1 MAIRPLLAAACVAPL
16 LLLATPAVA
25 QDVAA
30 AEALF
35 NKGVAD
41 MDAGRYDAACPAIAE
56 SQRLDPRPGTL
67 FAQSECNAKAGKIAS
82 AIALYEDYLRTV
94 GSQPAAVKA
103 KHADR
108 LKIARAQIDKLR
120 PAVPTLTLTL
130 PPGAPSDA
138 RVRRDGTVLSA
149 AALGVALPVDPGEHV
164 VVVEAPGR
172 RPAEQRIVLDR
183 SQKKVVELALG
194 GAADA
199 GAPPPAAGPVTPE
212 APAAPASNA
221 QRVSGF
227 VVGGVGAATLLLG
240 AVTGG
245 LTLAKKSTIT
255 ANCSGTVCN
264 HDGKAAADSART
276 TGLVSTIGFAAGG
289 AALVTG
295 VVLLLTAPKKSDEKS
310 ARYDVEI
317 GPNGFAM
324 NVKGVW

>member
-1 MAIRPLLAAACVAPL
+1 
-16 LLLATPAVA
+16 
-25 QDVAA
+25 
-30 AEALF
+30 
-35 NKGVAD
+35 
-41 MDAGRYDAACPAIAE
+41 
-56 SQRLDPRPGTL
+56 
-67 FAQSECNAKAGKIAS
+67 
-82 AIALYEDYLRTV
+82 
-94 GSQPAAVKA
+94 
-103 KHADR
+103 
-108 LKIARAQIDKLR
+108 
-120 PAVPTLTLTL
+120 
-130 PPGAPSDA
+130 
-138 RVRRDGTVLSA
+138 VRRDGTVLSA

-172 RPAEQRIVLDR
+172 RPAEQRFVLDR